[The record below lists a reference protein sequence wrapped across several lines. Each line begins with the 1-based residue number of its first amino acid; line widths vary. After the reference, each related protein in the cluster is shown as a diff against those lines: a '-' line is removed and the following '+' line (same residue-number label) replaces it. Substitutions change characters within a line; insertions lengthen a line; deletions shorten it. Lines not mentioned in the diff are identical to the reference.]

1 MSNFA
6 LAEQASALPHG
17 GKEKNGLAE
26 LEQLLGFHIGLANTT
41 IKAHFQGQ
49 SAALGLTHKQI
60 AILWLLDAEDG
71 MIQSDLARTLRVKR
85 ATMWGMVGRLCARGL
100 LERPGTDETDARHVA
115 LTLTED
121 GRAML
126 DRAKQAIFAHEQ
138 WLKQHFDANERRT
151 ITSLMARIY
160 RDRSV
165 EAI

>member
-1 MSNFA
+1 
-6 LAEQASALPHG
+6 
-17 GKEKNGLAE
+17 
-26 LEQLLGFHIGLANTT
+26 
-41 IKAHFQGQ
+41 
-49 SAALGLTHKQI
+49 
-60 AILWLLDAEDG
+60 
-71 MIQSDLARTLRVKR
+71 
-85 ATMWGMVGRLCARGL
+85 
-100 LERPGTDETDARHVA
+100 VA